1 MKTNIE
7 LSNNYVLKIFGD
19 KNDISINTYDIMDLK
34 VNKIIKEKNFLIIF
48 DFNKL
53 KKELYKKELRKL
65 LYIKK

>member
-53 KKELYKKELRKL
+53 KKEQLKKEILC
-65 LYIKK
+65 

>member
-53 KKELYKKELRKL
+53 KKN
-65 LYIKK
+65 YIKKN